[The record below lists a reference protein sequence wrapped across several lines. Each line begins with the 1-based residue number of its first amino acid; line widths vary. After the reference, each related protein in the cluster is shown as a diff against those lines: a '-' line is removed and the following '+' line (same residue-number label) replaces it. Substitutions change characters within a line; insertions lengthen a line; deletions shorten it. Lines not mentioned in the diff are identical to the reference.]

1 MSLLEQVRMFASR
14 HPGEYSDLLAL
25 LWGEWGNPRIAQVQ
39 IRARA
44 QLARLIT
51 LGLIRELQK
60 SAGFLPNLG
69 DNLTSMTITQ
79 GLQWIHA
86 AAGGA
91 TAKRPAAWA
100 ALPKVVTK
108 YGTLTGADPMRWEI
122 AIDYATWTSSQLGK
136 LADAIAGLHVGKARI
151 VQRITVRAE
160 SAGSAKRVA
169 K

>member
-69 DNLTSMTITQ
+69 DNLTSMTITK
-79 GLQWIHA
+79 GLQWLHN
-86 AAGGA
+86 AAGA
-91 TAKRPAAWA
+91 VNAKRPAAWA
-100 ALPKVVTK
+100 ALPEVVTK

-122 AIDYATWTSSQLGK
+122 AIDYATWASAQLGN
-136 LADAIAGLHVGKARI
+136 LATAFAQLHNAKAIISRRI
-151 VQRITVRAE
+151 SNLR
-160 SAGSAKRVA
+160 GST
-169 K
+169 